1 MRTYLLALILICFSM
16 QSNAQKA
23 NKLIMRSGSIRF
35 ISDATL
41 ERIEAK
47 SSKLNGLLILSDK
60 TFAFTVENTSFNG
73 FNGSLQ
79 QEHFNENY
87 LESERFPRCNFTGK
101 IVENVNFYVDG
112 KYEVRAKGKLIIH
125 GVEKDRIIK
134 VSIEVKNGKIN
145 VNSKFNVLLEEHG
158 IFIPTIVNQKISEE
172 VQIIVQANFE
182 HYE

>member
-1 MRTYLLALILICFSM
+1 MHA
-16 QSNAQKA
+16 NAQKA
-23 NKLIMRSGSIRF
+23 NKLIMRNGNIRF
-35 ISDATL
+35 LSDANL

-47 SSKLNGLLILSDK
+47 SSKLNGLLMLADK

-79 QEHFNENY
+79 KEHFNENY

-101 IVENVNFYVDG
+101 IVENINFSVDG
-112 KYEVRAKGKLIIH
+112 KYEVRAKGKLTIH
-125 GVEKDRIIK
+125 GVEKDRILK
-134 VSIEVKNGKIN
+134 VSIDVKNGKVN
-145 VNSKFNVLLEEHG
+145 VYSKFNVLLEEHG

-172 VQIIVQANFE
+172 IQIVVQANFD

>member
-1 MRTYLLALILICFSM
+1 MKSAILVFVFVCLAM
-16 QSNAQKA
+16 HVDAQKA
-23 NKLIMRSGSIRF
+23 NKIIMRNGNIRF

-87 LESERFPRCNFTGK
+87 LESERYPRCNFTGK
-101 IVENVNFYVDG
+101 IVENINFNIDG
-112 KYEVRAKGKLIIH
+112 KYDVRAKGKLSIH
-125 GVEKDRIIK
+125 GIEKDRIIK
-134 VSIEVKNGKIN
+134 ATLEIKNGKIN
-145 VNSKFNVLLEEHG
+145 VYAKFNVLLEEHG
-158 IFIPTIVNQKISEE
+158 IFIPTIVNQKIAEE
-172 VQIIVQANFE
+172 IQVVVQANFD